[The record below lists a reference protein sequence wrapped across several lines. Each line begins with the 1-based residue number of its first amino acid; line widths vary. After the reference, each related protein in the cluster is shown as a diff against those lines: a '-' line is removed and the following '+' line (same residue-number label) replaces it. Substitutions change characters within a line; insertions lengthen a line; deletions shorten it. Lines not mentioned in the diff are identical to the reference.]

1 MPQDNNIT
9 WQAPDHE
16 HGHKNPDW
24 FWAIGIIATSIAVVS
39 IISGNTLFALFILL
53 SAITL
58 FIHAIKKPR
67 IIQFSI
73 QKGGISINT
82 TLFPYDVLESFD
94 VIEHKDRP
102 FIIFKSKKTFTPYI
116 IVPTEEGEQAE
127 IKEYLLQYLPE
138 QALEIPLSHR
148 IAELIGL

>member
-24 FWAIGIIATSIAVVS
+24 FWAIGIIAASIAVVS
-39 IISGNTLFALFILL
+39 VISGNTLFALFILL
-53 SAITL
+53 SAVTL

-73 QKGGISINT
+73 QKEGVSIGT
-82 TLFPYDVLESFD
+82 TFFPYDILESFD
-94 VIEHKDRP
+94 ATKHKDRP
-102 FIIFKSKKTFTPYI
+102 FVIFKSKKTFTPYI
-116 IVPTEEGEQAE
+116 IVPLEEEKQTE
-127 IKEYLLQYLPE
+127 IREYLLQYLPE
-138 QALEIPLSHR
+138 QALEIPPSHR
-148 IAELIGL
+148 IVEFIGL